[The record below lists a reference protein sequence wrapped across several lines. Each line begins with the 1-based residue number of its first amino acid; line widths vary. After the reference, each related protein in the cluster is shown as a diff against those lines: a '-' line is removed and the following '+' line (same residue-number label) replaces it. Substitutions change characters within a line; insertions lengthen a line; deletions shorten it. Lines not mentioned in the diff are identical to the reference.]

1 MKDNK
6 IRQDE
11 WKNVIKIVKCLFEAK
26 DTWLWYREIGR
37 RCKLNHKTVS
47 RLIDKYLKESVI
59 EQEGVPP
66 FLKIKMVRLK
76 PGVSA
81 RSILNYLRVK
91 RRIDNVRN
99 SI

>member
-1 MKDNK
+1 MRDNK

-11 WKNVIKIVKCLFEAK
+11 LKNVIKIVKCLLEAK
-26 DTWLWYREIGR
+26 DTWLWYREVAR
-37 RCKLNHKTVS
+37 RSGLNHTTVS

-81 RSILNYLRVK
+81 KSILNYLAVK
-91 RRIDNVRN
+91 RKIEAVRN
-99 SI
+99 AT